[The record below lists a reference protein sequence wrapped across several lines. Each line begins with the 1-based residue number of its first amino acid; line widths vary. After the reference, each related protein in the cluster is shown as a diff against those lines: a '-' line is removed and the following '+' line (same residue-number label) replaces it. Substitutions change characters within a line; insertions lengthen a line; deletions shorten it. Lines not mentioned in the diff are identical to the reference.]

1 MKLDYKKDF
10 KEYYLPPEKPVR
22 VKLPGFRFFMIEGA
36 GDPNSEAIVD
46 GASFSDVVG
55 ALYSLSYTIKMMPKG
70 GFTPEGYHEYTVF
83 PLEGVWDFD
92 ISEGAPEDI
101 SKFDKSKLVY
111 TMMIRQ
117 PDFVDEALARRA
129 LEAALAKKP
138 GATARVAL
146 ERARFASFEEGD
158 CVQMMHT
165 GPYDDEPRS
174 FALLEAYCQ
183 AQGLVR
189 RGHTHREIYLSDPN
203 RVAPEKMKT
212 VLRWMV
218 G

>member
-1 MKLDYKKDF
+1 M
-10 KEYYLPPEKPVR
+10 PE
-22 VKLPGFRFFMIEGA
+22 
-36 GDPNSEAIVD
+36 
-46 GASFSDVVG
+46 
-55 ALYSLSYTIKMMPKG
+55 T
-70 GFTPEGYHEYTVF
+70 
-83 PLEGVWDFD
+83 
-92 ISEGAPEDI
+92 I

-129 LEAALAKKP
+129 MDAALAKKP
-138 GATARVAL
+138 GERQARVAL

-158 CVQMMHT
+158 CAQMMHI

-174 FALLEAYCQ
+174 FALLEAFCR

-189 RGHTHREIYLSDPN
+189 RGHTHREIYLSDPS